1 MYKKTISTLV
11 FSVAT
16 AAASSTAAF
25 AADENQL
32 EIGKALFTGG
42 AQPIAC
48 AVCHTLDDAGTTGTI
63 GPNLDELQP
72 DADRIRKTMME
83 GMGAMPSFADSLSED
98 EHEAV
103 IQYVLTAT
111 GQN

>member
-1 MYKKTISTLV
+1 MQKKVTTLAFSLALTFSSATV
-11 FSVAT
+11 FAT
-16 AAASSTAAF
+16 DTA
-25 AADENQL
+25 EL

-72 DADRIRKTMME
+72 NADRIRKTMME
-83 GMGAMPSFADSLSED
+83 GMGAMPSFADGLD
-98 EHEAV
+98 EAQREAV
-103 IQYVLTAT
+103 IKYVLHAT
-111 GQN
+111 GQD